1 MYSPRKIML
10 LQMMGRPFL
19 EVEGAELNT
28 MLVETAFA
36 ARLIEED
43 EPLPE
48 QFSGLEDPAEFINSM
63 QNDLVR
69 ELILR
74 N

>member
-1 MYSPRKIML
+1 MHSPRKIML
-10 LQMMGRPFL
+10 LKMMGRPFL
-19 EVEGAELNT
+19 ELEGADLNT
-28 MLVETAFA
+28 MLIETAFA
-36 ARLIEED
+36 ARLVEGD
-43 EPLPE
+43 EALPE
-48 QFSGLEDPAEFINSM
+48 PFNSLEDPAEFIHSM